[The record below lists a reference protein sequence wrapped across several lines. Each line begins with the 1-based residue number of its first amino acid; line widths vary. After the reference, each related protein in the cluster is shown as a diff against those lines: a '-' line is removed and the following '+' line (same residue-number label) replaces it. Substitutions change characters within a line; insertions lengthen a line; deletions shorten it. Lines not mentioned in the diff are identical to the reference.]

1 MHEKQEGGII
11 VNTRELQDE
20 IVRLKREKDICILA
34 HAYQSHAVWEVAD
47 YVGDSYGLAV
57 QAAKDPH
64 RTILMCGVRF
74 MAETCKVLSP
84 EKQVL
89 LSNPAA
95 GCPMAD
101 QMDREDLIALKK
113 QYPGYA
119 AVAYI
124 NTTADF
130 KRGVDMIVTSSSAVK
145 IIRKMPEENI
155 LFVPDCNLG
164 RWVEAQIPEKHFAF
178 FKGGCPT
185 HMRMRA
191 ADVARVKA
199 AHPNALV
206 LVHPEC
212 LAEVTDRADYVGS
225 TTGIMQYAKESDAKA
240 FIIGTESAIV
250 EHLQYECPDKRFYL
264 LSKECV
270 CHNMK
275 MTTLMD
281 VYRAVTGEGEAIDLP
296 EEVIVESRAAIDRMV
311 EAG

>member
-1 MHEKQEGGII
+1 M
-11 VNTRELQDE
+11 NTRELQDE
-20 IVRLKREKDICILA
+20 IIRLKREKDICILA
-34 HAYQSHAVWEVAD
+34 HAYQSHAIWEVAD

-57 QAAKDPH
+57 QAARDPH

-89 LSNPAA
+89 LANSEA

-101 QMDREDLIALKK
+101 QMNREDLMALKK

-119 AVAYI
+119 VVAYI

-130 KRGVDMIVTSSSAVK
+130 KRAVDMIVTSSSAVE
-145 IIRKMPEENI
+145 IIRRMPEEKI

-164 RWVEAQIPEKHFAF
+164 RWVAARIPEKHFVF
-178 FKGGCPT
+178 FKGGCPI
-185 HMRMRA
+185 HMGIAA
-191 ADVARVKA
+191 ADVARAKA
-199 AHPNALV
+199 AHPGALL

-212 LAEVTDRADYVGS
+212 LPEVSDQADYVGS

-250 EHLQYECPDKRFYL
+250 EHLQYACPDKRFYPL
-264 LSKECV
+264 AKECV
-270 CHNMK
+270 CHDMK

-281 VYRAVTGEGEAIDLP
+281 VYRAVAGEGETIDLP
-296 EEVIVESRAAIDRMV
+296 EAVIAESRAAIDRMV
-311 EAG
+311 AAGK

>member
-1 MHEKQEGGII
+1 
-11 VNTRELQDE
+11 
-20 IVRLKREKDICILA
+20 
-34 HAYQSHAVWEVAD
+34 
-47 YVGDSYGLAV
+47 
-57 QAAKDPH
+57 
-64 RTILMCGVRF
+64 

-89 LSNPAA
+89 LANPAA

>member
-1 MHEKQEGGII
+1 
-11 VNTRELQDE
+11 
-20 IVRLKREKDICILA
+20 
-34 HAYQSHAVWEVAD
+34 
-47 YVGDSYGLAV
+47 
-57 QAAKDPH
+57 
-64 RTILMCGVRF
+64 MC
-74 MAETCKVLSP
+74 LPIS
-84 EKQVL
+84 
-89 LSNPAA
+89 
-95 GCPMAD
+95 
-101 QMDREDLIALKK
+101 
-113 QYPGYA
+113 
-119 AVAYI
+119 
-124 NTTADF
+124 
-130 KRGVDMIVTSSSAVK
+130 
-145 IIRKMPEENI
+145 
-155 LFVPDCNLG
+155 
-164 RWVEAQIPEKHFAF
+164 
-178 FKGGCPT
+178 
-185 HMRMRA
+185 
-191 ADVARVKA
+191 